1 MKIIF
6 KPFMVKK
13 HKAAQ
18 SFAKS
23 FIPKSNFG
31 IKVTNIAFPLMSLP
45 LISQFLLNQF
55 KDSELKLKVY

>member
-1 MKIIF
+1 
-6 KPFMVKK
+6 MVKK

-31 IKVTNIAFPLMSLP
+31 IKVTNIAFPLLSLP